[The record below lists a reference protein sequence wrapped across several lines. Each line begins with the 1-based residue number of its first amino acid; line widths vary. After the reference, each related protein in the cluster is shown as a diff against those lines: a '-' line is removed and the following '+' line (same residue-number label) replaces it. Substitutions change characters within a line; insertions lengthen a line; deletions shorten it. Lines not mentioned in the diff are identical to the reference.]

1 MRQIELQAGHQL
13 GQIPGFIAIGS
24 LGAVM
29 LGISLYSRAK
39 LVKNTHDFVI
49 AGRKLGF
56 GFGVAGLVSVWTW
69 VVGIL
74 MPAAVTYSWRRPDPA
89 HFGNSLA
96 EDERYGFCLR
106 YRKRACCRNHRQTS
120 LQ

>member
-1 MRQIELQAGHQL
+1 MQQIELQAGHQL

-49 AGRKLGF
+49 VGVNPPLHGGANAAPDKLPKRLNTSRQKRRAPPDNQGF
-56 GFGVAGLVSVWTW
+56 SALRPELRDHRNVRPKCITARRLQEC
-69 VVGIL
+69 
-74 MPAAVTYSWRRPDPA
+74 SW
-89 HFGNSLA
+89 
-96 EDERYGFCLR
+96 C
-106 YRKRACCRNHRQTS
+106 
-120 LQ
+120 